1 MRKRKIFIKI
11 QLTVFVAWHRQ
22 VPTGHVK
29 PGQQIDGAS
38 QGVGGSLE
46 ALFFFFFLRGTFR
59 YIYLPSYA
67 SASKAVMAVCETESD
82 PKLTSEAES
91 PLQHA
96 LAFAYFCTMKKQT
109 WLPPTRGLVPLK
121 ITTLCS

>member
-46 ALFFFFFLRGTFR
+46 ALFFFFFFKR
-59 YIYLPSYA
+59 YI
-67 SASKAVMAVCETESD
+67 
-82 PKLTSEAES
+82 
-91 PLQHA
+91 
-96 LAFAYFCTMKKQT
+96 
-109 WLPPTRGLVPLK
+109 
-121 ITTLCS
+121 

>member
-46 ALFFFFFLRGTFR
+46 ALFFFFFKR
-59 YIYLPSYA
+59 YI
-67 SASKAVMAVCETESD
+67 
-82 PKLTSEAES
+82 
-91 PLQHA
+91 
-96 LAFAYFCTMKKQT
+96 
-109 WLPPTRGLVPLK
+109 
-121 ITTLCS
+121 